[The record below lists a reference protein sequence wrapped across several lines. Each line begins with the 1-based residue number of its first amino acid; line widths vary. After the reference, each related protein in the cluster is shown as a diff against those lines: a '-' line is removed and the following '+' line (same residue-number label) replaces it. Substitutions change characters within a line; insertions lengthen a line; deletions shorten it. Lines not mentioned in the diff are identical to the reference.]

1 MARVPRVVVL
11 RQAGGGGSAAGIL
24 LLFIAVAGLLA
35 LFTGNLERVVTGIAG
50 PAGGAAGIYARGRSS
65 AQLGAGS
72 YGQPVAGPNLST
84 MPAGNRGPVPL

>member
-24 LLFIAVAGLLA
+24 LLLIAVAGLLA

-50 PAGGAAGIYARGRSS
+50 PGGGAAG
-65 AQLGAGS
+65 L
-72 YGQPVAGPNLST
+72 
-84 MPAGNRGPVPL
+84 